1 MGFFK
6 RLHGKPKHD
15 GQVYCPRCRRP
26 LPQLEYERNRPGR
39 VPEGAMEGLSQV
51 LGQTNTSCPY
61 CGETINIAK
70 LWKGQYD
77 G

>member
-1 MGFFK
+1 
-6 RLHGKPKHD
+6 
-15 GQVYCPRCRRP
+15 
-26 LPQLEYERNRPGR
+26 
-39 VPEGAMEGLSQV
+39 MEGLSQV